1 MFHSARALAAVG
13 LVLAVATASEAE
25 GEGTIAPGPEDGA
38 AIVNGIPTN
47 LQPTTGALLF
57 VGPDTKNQF
66 LDCSGVLIGCRTVLT
81 AAHCICPEAD
91 GYAECLDAI
100 SNPDDVADLRF
111 FFQHTGIHHVR
122 DIYVDPTYIAGYGG
136 DLAIL
141 RLSELVTG
149 IEPQP
154 FHKSPPLR
162 APHGTPGVIVGFGNS
177 KDDRLD
183 AAIKRVGEIT
193 TAQCPLDAGPPGA
206 INLCWNFEEPIDK
219 PGEDSGLCLKDD
231 GGPLL
236 VDFGNGPEVTG
247 IHSGGGP
254 TCAADTF
261 NYSTDVARSRVW
273 IATTGGPDVARDQCS
288 ELGEVGEPWVS
299 VFGGRG
305 VLPKNQDE
313 ARFSFDIP
321 EDPLLVRVTVN
332 GDTVRNGDYDMFVG
346 LGTNLPTRED
356 NECESRGVGQFGVC
370 EFEEPET
377 DRVNILIRHVTPTV
391 GRGKS
396 RFQVTVTVYS
406 EIPPHP
412 LTPPRGPDNLRYE
425 RRTLG
430 WKTMRWLDDSND
442 EDGFELQRHAGTD
455 PASFFVTRK
464 IIRKNLES
472 TPEMVPEGEV
482 FTYRIRAFNV
492 AGNSEWSN
500 LCYVNQP
507 RVPRPTRLRAAE
519 VFAHRVFLKW
529 RDNSNNETLF
539 ELQRRKTS
547 QIAWKTVTLIGANM
561 TEYVDKNLD
570 ANTDYEYRIRARG
583 RLDECLKH
591 SRYSGIL
598 EVSTPP
604 Q

>member
-1 MFHSARALAAVG
+1 MFHSARALAAIG
-13 LVLAVATASEAE
+13 LVLSIATASEAADE
-25 GEGTIAPGPEDGA
+25 GVTAAGPEDGG

-81 AAHCICPEAD
+81 AAHCICPDAD
-91 GYAECLDAI
+91 NYAECLDAI

-111 FFQHTGIHHVR
+111 FFQHSGIHHVR
-122 DIYVDPTYIAGYGG
+122 DIYVDPTFIPGYGG
-136 DLAIL
+136 DLALL

-154 FHKSPPLR
+154 FRNATPVNVS
-162 APHGTPGVIVGFGNS
+162 HGTPGIIVGFGNTG
-177 KDDRLD
+177 DDRLD

-206 INLCWNFEEPIDK
+206 INVCWNLEEPIGD
-219 PGEDSGLCLKDD
+219 EAGLCLMDD

-236 VDFGNGPEVTG
+236 IDFGNGPEVAG
-247 IHSGGGP
+247 IHAGGGP
-254 TCAADTF
+254 TCEASTF
-261 NYSTDVARSRVW
+261 SYSTNVARSRQW
-273 IATTGGPDVARDQCS
+273 IRSVGGPDVARTQCS
-288 ELGEVGEPWVS
+288 EFGEVGEPWVS

-313 ARFSFDIP
+313 ARFSFNIP

-332 GDTVRNGDYDMFVG
+332 GDTARNGDYDLFVG
-346 LGTNLPTRED
+346 LGNELPTRDD

-370 EFEEPET
+370 ELEEPET
-377 DRVNILIRHVTPTV
+377 DRVNVLIRHVKPLV
-391 GRGKS
+391 GRGRS
-396 RFQVTVTVYS
+396 RFQVTVTVYT

-425 RRTLG
+425 RRADNF
-430 WKTMRWLDDSND
+430 KTMRWLDDSND
-442 EDGFELQRHAGTD
+442 EDGFELQRHAGSD
-455 PASFFVTRK
+455 PSSLFVTRK
-464 IIRKNLES
+464 IIKKNLES

-500 LCYVNQP
+500 LCYVNLK
-507 RVPRPTRLRAAE
+507 RVARPTRLRATE
-519 VFAHRVFLKW
+519 VLQRRVFLKW

-539 ELQRRKTS
+539 ELQRRKKG
-547 QIAWKTVTLIGANM
+547 QINWKSVTLIGGNQ
-561 TEYVDKNLD
+561 TEHTDTNLD
-570 ANTDYEYRIRARG
+570 GNTNYEYRIRARG
-583 RLDECLKH
+583 RLDECIKH
-591 SRYSGIL
+591 SRFSNRL
-598 EVSTPP
+598 EVRTLGN
-604 Q
+604 

>member
-13 LVLAVATASEAE
+13 LVWAVATATEASDT
-25 GEGTIAPGPEDGA
+25 GVTAPGPGDGA
-38 AIVNGIPTN
+38 EIVNGLPTN

-91 GYAECLDAI
+91 NYAECLDAI

-111 FFQHTGIHHVR
+111 FFQHSGIHHVR

-154 FHKSPPLR
+154 YHKTEPLH
-162 APHGTPGVIVGFGNS
+162 PSHGTPGVIVGFGNS
-177 KDDRLD
+177 GDTRTD

-206 INLCWNFEEPIDK
+206 INICWNFEEPILN
-219 PGEDSGLCLKDD
+219 PGEESSLCLKDD

-236 VDFGNGPEVTG
+236 IDFGNGPEVAG

-254 TCAADTF
+254 TCEADTF
-261 NYSTDVARSRVW
+261 SYSTDVSRSRAW
-273 IATTGGPDVARDQCS
+273 ITSQGGPDVLRDQCS
-288 ELGEVGEPWVS
+288 EYGEVGEPWVS
-299 VFGGRG
+299 VFGATGR
-305 VLPKNQDE
+305 LPRSEDE
-313 ARFSFDIP
+313 ARYTFNIP

-332 GDTVRNGDYDMFVG
+332 GDTARDGDYDMYVS
-346 LGTNLPTRED
+346 LGGKLPTKD
-356 NECESRGVGQFGVC
+356 QSDCESEGVGQFGVC

-377 DRVNILIRHVTPTV
+377 DRVNVLLRHFKPDQDR
-391 GRGKS
+391 GRS
-396 RFQVTVTVYS
+396 RFQITVTVYT

-412 LTPPRGPDNLRYE
+412 LTPPRGPDNLRYK
-425 RRTLG
+425 RREEN
-430 WKTMRWLDDSND
+430 WKTFTWFDDSTD
-442 EDGFELQRHAGTD
+442 EDGFELQRHEGTD
-455 PASFFVTRK
+455 PASLFVTRK

-472 TPEMVPEGEV
+472 TPERVPEGEV

-507 RVPRPTRLRAAE
+507 RVTRPTRLRATE
-519 VFAHRVFLKW
+519 VLPRRVFLKW
-529 RDNSNNETLF
+529 RDNSNNEVLF
-539 ELQRRKTS
+539 ELQRRKAG
-547 QIAWKTVTLIGANM
+547 QINWKTVTLIGANQ
-561 TEYVDKNLD
+561 TEHTDTNLD
-570 ANTDYEYRIRARG
+570 GNTDYEYRIRARG
-583 RLDECLKH
+583 RLDECIKH
-591 SRYSGIL
+591 SRFSNKL